1 MGLQQRRRKRQ
12 KEEKY
17 LKEKDTLTLSRRLSR
32 FPVEFASNY
41 LNDAHCHSVC
51 LWIFSFFSKFQ
62 SVQWSSPAKGQLA
75 GADVSPV
82 CDCCEKPLRGD
93 SAILISYKFN
103 LPTLDFFN
111 GNLASSW
118 KVGKKKISISGH
130 TLLCLIDFPAN
141 TLYTHKCLS
150 SEDDINQVVALLFEN
165 RKRKTLHKRR
175 LQKNY
180 FK

>member
-17 LKEKDTLTLSRRLSR
+17 LRKKDTLTLSRRLSR
-32 FPVEFASNY
+32 FPVEFAGNY

-62 SVQWSSPAKGQLA
+62 SVQWSSQAKGQLA
-75 GADVSPV
+75 GAEVSPV
-82 CDCCEKPLRGD
+82 CDCCEKPLRED

-118 KVGKKKISISGH
+118 KAGKKDLNWRAH
-130 TLLCLIDFPAN
+130 FAMLDW
-141 TLYTHKCLS
+141 LS
-150 SEDDINQVVALLFEN
+150 CKHSHRQVPVI
-165 RKRKTLHKRR
+165 RR
-175 LQKNY
+175 WH
-180 FK
+180 